1 MIAREPINEKI
12 KIQFIKAILLHGN
25 QNGNANRFK

>member
-1 MIAREPINEKI
+1 MIAREPKNEKI
-12 KIQFIKAILLHGN
+12 KIQFIKAILYHGN